1 MRDDRTARLGR
12 ARCSA
17 ASASGS
23 LRLGKKCLERGELA
37 LDACRANARTLE
49 SRSWLAG
56 RLPEP
61 VIRPPVLFVHARSGP
76 EAGLTAAAKQQP
88 CNGNPEAANGDDF
101 RREPF
106 RRSAPSSESQ
116 RGAALGAGLCQSPFG
131 NRPDDPVPG
140 RSRVPV
146 RAEIGD
152 LTVVQV
158 GKWRKSDNSVGARE
172 KDCIDSFAM
181 VCIRFAYG
189 FCKRC
194 RECRGARA
202 QGSFSC
208 SSPSGREWPR
218 VAAAFSLLLSRAE
231 GR

>member
-1 MRDDRTARLGR
+1 MPSTLAARTLELWNRAAGWPVVCRNRSSGRRFCSSMRGQDRRPGRRQRQSNNPATATLTPRTATISGENRSAALLRVRKVNEALRLGR
-12 ARCSA
+12 AF
-17 ASASGS
+17 ASLPLATD
-23 LRLGKKCLERGELA
+23 RTIRFRG
-37 LDACRANARTLE
+37 
-49 SRSWLAG
+49 
-56 RLPEP
+56 
-61 VIRPPVLFVHARSGP
+61 
-76 EAGLTAAAKQQP
+76 
-88 CNGNPEAANGDDF
+88 
-101 RREPF
+101 
-106 RRSAPSSESQ
+106 
-116 RGAALGAGLCQSPFG
+116 GAGCPRARKS
-131 NRPDDPVPG
+131 G
-140 RSRVPV
+140 RQARESDLFLGRVPA
-146 RAEIGD
+146 RAEIGN

-181 VCIRFAYG
+181 VRIRFAYG
-189 FCKRC
+189 FCKRR